1 MVLCVGD
8 CYVWG
13 GWFETSSPMET
24 GRERIINREK
34 VTEKGKDMSDFAKG
48 LVIGVVATA
57 TLFGVILALQFFHN
71 RDKELIEY
79 AERQI
84 EIEALREDYSNR
96 DPVEFLE
103 VPGVGDALRDA
114 QSEFDRKRDEAL
126 YRFRSGLAD

>member
-1 MVLCVGD
+1 
-8 CYVWG
+8 
-13 GWFETSSPMET
+13 MEI
-24 GRERIINREK
+24 REQGIGMEKRIN
-34 VTEKGKDMSDFAKG
+34 DFTKG
-48 LVIGVVATA
+48 LIVGIAATA
-57 TLFGVILALQFFHN
+57 ILFGVILALRFFHN
-71 RDKELIEY
+71 RDKGLIEY